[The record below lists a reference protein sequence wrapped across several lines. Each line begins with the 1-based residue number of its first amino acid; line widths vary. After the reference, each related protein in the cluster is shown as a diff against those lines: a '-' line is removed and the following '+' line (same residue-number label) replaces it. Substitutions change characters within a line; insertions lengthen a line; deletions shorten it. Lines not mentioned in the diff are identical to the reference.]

1 MVLKA
6 QRRLNATYWGRADF
20 FIGPC
25 DGHFSRDVQKALV
38 RRPAA
43 TTAAV
48 MPRFG
53 ASETRR
59 DLGRP
64 RTAART
70 ASTPWGIELTGG
82 WARQTWGDQNRFAY
96 YRPVS
101 VRLRRRSTPHRTG
114 DPDPV
119 GLRPAVT
126 FRPGRHAVRAG
137 QHRARPRAG
146 PAGTARRPRAEGE
159 LQSARALRRGP
170 VSASYDMGVL
180 IGSRGVREA
189 R

>member
-101 VRLRRRSTPHRTG
+101 VRLRGTPAGNTRAPAGPLGPPCRAGGSASGTAACRTG
-114 DPDPV
+114 RDS
-119 GLRPAVT
+119 PA
-126 FRPGRHAVRAG
+126 A
-137 QHRARPRAG
+137 ARG
-146 PAGTARRPRAEGE
+146 G
-159 LQSARALRRGP
+159 
-170 VSASYDMGVL
+170 
-180 IGSRGVREA
+180 
-189 R
+189 